1 MVVDDTALRLDELLK
16 RSKKLKHFESGTGE
30 LMRDYRQWSGQVKK
44 VGLAENGVNDMY
56 GWSGQKIAA
65 CPKTEGA
72 RCRCSGP
79 GSAQRRHGA
88 RLARMKQAK

>member
-1 MVVDDTALRLDELLK
+1 M
-16 RSKKLKHFESGTGE
+16 
-30 LMRDYRQWSGQVKK
+30 
-44 VGLAENGVNDMY
+44 GLAENGVNDMY

-79 GSAQRRHGA
+79 GSAETLGEVDKNERG
-88 RLARMKQAK
+88 K